1 MSTAGW
7 IILIVVAA
15 VMIIPSI
22 FLINGKGA
30 WLIAGYNTM
39 SPERKS
45 QYDEKALC
53 KFTGWLLLIYTI
65 GLFLGMILLHW
76 EYRYRKTNYEK
87 VETFKDR
94 SFDVV
99 FCHNVLEYIKNKES
113 VSNIDEYRNAAFL
126 II

>member
-1 MSTAGW
+1 MDTVGW
-7 IILIVVAA
+7 IILIVVAV

-65 GLFLGMILLHW
+65 GLFLGMILLI
-76 EYRYRKTNYEK
+76 YGI
-87 VETFKDR
+87 DILGGIIM
-94 SFDVV
+94 
-99 FCHNVLEYIKNKES
+99 VLIHVILVGAIVYINTGSRLKKIDNSKE
-113 VSNIDEYRNAAFL
+113 
-126 II
+126 